1 LFPPEKGA
9 TFSGCASVDW
19 PTRVRRLLA
28 GVARLSRNIEIKA
41 RIASVEALVPQVE
54 AIADQGPFEIRQDDT
69 YFVCGAGRLKLR
81 MFSPEQGELIYYRR
95 AQETGPKE
103 SFYLRSPTTA
113 PESLRELLTL
123 AHGRIGRVQKH
134 RTLFLAGRTRIHLD
148 RVSGL
153 GDFLELEVV
162 LEEDEALE
170 AGIGEANGLLQRL
183 RVEPSQLIEGG
194 YLDLLA
200 LGRTK

>member
-1 LFPPEKGA
+1 M
-9 TFSGCASVDW
+9 
-19 PTRVRRLLA
+19 
-28 GVARLSRNIEIKA
+28 SRNIEIKA
-41 RIASVEALVPQVE
+41 RIASVAALTPQVE
-54 AIADQGPFEIRQDDT
+54 AIADQGPIEIEQDDT
-69 YFVCGAGRLKLR
+69 YFVCGTGKLKLR

-95 AQETGPKE
+95 AQEAGPKE

-113 PESLRELLTL
+113 PEDLRELLTL
-123 AHGRIGRVQKH
+123 AHGQIGRVRKH

-162 LEEDEALE
+162 LEESEPLE
-170 AGIGEANGLLQRL
+170 TGISEANGLLQRL
-183 RVEPSQLIEGG
+183 RVQPSQLIEGG

-200 LGRTK
+200 QGRSK